1 MLTTDEWDVLKEFST
16 EIRKQTIRQIGTR
29 GFGHIGGCMS
39 MVELLSVLYGKE
51 MRYRADEP
59 NWRDRDWLI
68 CSKGH
73 AGPAIYAAL
82 ALKGFIPLD
91 WMDTLNQ
98 ENTRLPSH
106 CDRAKTPG
114 IDMTTGSLGQG
125 LSLACG
131 VAMGLKADKKNNM
144 VYCIIGDGEA
154 QEGQIWEAALFAA
167 QQRLDNL
174 VLFVDDN
181 KEQLDGFTSDVNRV
195 DPIAD
200 KFRSFHWDTAEVDGH
215 DLNQIHSAII
225 RAKSNKG
232 APAVIVLNT
241 VKGKGC
247 SFAEGKWNH
256 HITVSKQEMAEAL
269 TALENN

>member
-1 MLTTDEWDVLKEFST
+1 MRSGNEWKDLEDLSKQ
-16 EIRKQTIRQIGTR
+16 IRKQTIRQIGTR

-39 MVELLSVLYGKE
+39 MVELLSVLYGKD
-51 MRYRADEP
+51 MRYKADDPE
-59 NWRDRDWLI
+59 WAGRDWLI

-73 AGPAIYAAL
+73 AGPAIYATL
-82 ALKGFIPLD
+82 ALKGFIPMD

-98 ENTRLPSH
+98 EGTRLPSH
-106 CDRAKTPG
+106 CDHAKTPG

-131 VAMGLKADKKNNM
+131 VALGFKADDKDNT
-144 VYCIIGDGEA
+144 VYCIVGDGEA

-167 QQRLDNL
+167 QARLDNL
-174 VLFVDDN
+174 ILFVDDN

-195 DPIAD
+195 DPIAE
-200 KFRSFHWDTAEVDGH
+200 KFKCFHWDAAEIDGH
-215 DLNQIHSAII
+215 DYGQIHAAIG
-225 RAKSNKG
+225 RAKAAKG
-232 APAVIVLNT
+232 KPSVIVLNT

-256 HITVSKQEMAEAL
+256 HISVSQEEMTEAI
-269 TALENN
+269 AVLEKN